1 MIMLDDAATVQYG
14 VEQLGLCDRENERVT
29 HVDRAGEGNMNS
41 VLRVQTNRRSVILKQ
56 SRPWVERYPDIA
68 APADRVLA
76 EIDFYQR
83 VQLHPAVCQAMPR
96 LLAASQ
102 DLHLIALEDLGEA
115 SDFSD
120 LYRKQDPSLLPM
132 NDAIQWLVQLH
143 SISIPAA
150 EQLSVGNFELRELN
164 HAHIFHIPLQSPSV
178 ISLDSVCE
186 GLESLAESIRQ
197 NKYVQRTAELL
208 GTRYLAT
215 GPCLLHGDFYPGS
228 WLRTPQGLR
237 VIDPEFTFAGP
248 AEFDLAIIAA
258 HRVLMGGGGDSVD
271 QISTAYREAGGMSTD
286 IQLLH
291 GFAGM
296 EVVRRLIGVAQLPLE
311 ATLVQRQQMLDIGTN
326 WLAVANNAR
335 RS

>member
-1 MIMLDDAATVQYG
+1 MITMDDPATVQYG
-14 VEQLGLCDRENERVT
+14 VEQLGLCDEENEQIT

-83 VQLHPAVCQAMPR
+83 VQLHPAVCRAMPR

-102 DLHLIALEDLGEA
+102 DLHVMALEDLGAA
-115 SDFSD
+115 SDYSD
-120 LYRKQDPSLLPM
+120 LYREQDPSQLPM
-132 NDAIQWLVQLH
+132 KEAIEWLVQLH
-143 SISIPAA
+143 SISIPAS
-150 EQLSVGNFELRELN
+150 EQASVGNFELRELN
-164 HAHIFHIPLQSPSV
+164 HAHIFQIPLQDPSA
-178 ISLDSVCE
+178 IPLDRVCE
-186 GLESLAESIRQ
+186 GLESLAQSIRQ
-197 NKYVQRTAELL
+197 NIDVHRIADRL
-208 GTRYLAT
+208 GTRYLST

-248 AEFDLAIIAA
+248 AEFDLAIVAA
-258 HRVLMGGGGDSVD
+258 HRVLLGGDADSID
-271 QISTAYREAGGMSTD
+271 QTIATYRDAGGMPTD
-286 IQLLH
+286 TPLLQ

-296 EVVRRLIGVAQLPLE
+296 EIVRRLIGVAQLPLE
-311 ATLVQRQQMLDIGTN
+311 ATLSEREQMLDIATK
-326 WLAVANNAR
+326 WLKAASGNG